1 MKIIFFITGLGMGGA
16 EKVVCE
22 LADKLYEKGNEISIV
37 YFTGNVL
44 RRPSNNIEIKKF
56 PLKMGISSVVEFK
69 KLLDY
74 IKDKSP
80 DVIHAHMFHA
90 NIMARMIKFF
100 YNKVRVICTSHSN
113 YEGGALRMKIYAL
126 TEGLCEV
133 HTNVSANA
141 AQALMKAGA
150 VRNKEIIPIYNGI
163 ETKKY
168 LNIPNIKE
176 KKKRELGYKN
186 TDKLIVSI
194 GRIDIPKD
202 YPTLLKAFKLL
213 LDSDKDLKLLIV
225 GDGPKKDEMVNL
237 AKHLNIEKEVA
248 FLGIR
253 YDIVELLNVS
263 DIFVSSSAW
272 EGFGLAILEAML
284 CEKPIVATRTDG
296 AIELLPP
303 DCLVDCND
311 EFKLSESILNKIKYG
326 SKNYKYKNAAKFDWS
341 YIVYSWER
349 VYKGESL

>member
-126 TEGLCEV
+126 TESLCEV
-133 HTNVSANA
+133 HTNVSENA

-163 ETKKY
+163 NTENYSFTPSAR
-168 LNIPNIKE
+168 IEIFS
-176 KKKRELGYKN
+176 ELKCPQ
-186 TDKLIVSI
+186 DSKLILSV
-194 GRIDIPKD
+194 GRIDTPKD
-202 YPTLLKAFKLL
+202 YPNLLRAFKKVLSFENNVLL
-213 LDSDKDLKLLIV
+213 VVV
-225 GDGPKKDEMVNL
+225 GDGPR
-237 AKHLNIEKEVA
+237 KEEIIALSQELGIQDFVK

-253 YDIVELLNVS
+253 NDIVKLLSACDV
-263 DIFVSSSAW
+263 FVSSSAW

-284 CEKPIVATRTDG
+284 CKRPIVATKTDG
-296 AIELLPP
+296 AQELLPINQ
-303 DCLVDCND
+303 LVECGNYSDLADHILRALND
-311 EFKLSESILNKIKYG
+311 PIKYFD
-326 SKNYKYKNAAKFDWS
+326 YYNAYTYEWS
-341 YIVYSWER
+341 RIVEKWMTIYE
-349 VYKGESL
+349 G